1 MKFIFLLIFTMAVLN
16 LGCSGGSDA
25 GSAARTPSEE
35 VVYTVRGVVKKVD
48 PEAGK
53 ITIDHEAIEG
63 YMQAMEME
71 FYADDGAM
79 SADAKPG
86 DKVEFELRR
95 VGSKLTVISLKK
107 VGEAA
112 VISAAEIYKAN
123 CAECHGEKGEGT
135 DKGISLVKGH
145 ALHHTV
151 EEHIKQ
157 VTDGESDKMPAF
169 RDKLTPDE
177 IKAVVAYV
185 RDEIQKGATRDD
197 SHKHKH

>member
-1 MKFIFLLIFTMAVLN
+1 MKVIFLLIFAIAACS
-16 LGCSGGSDA
+16 GCSGGSDA
-25 GSAARTPSEE
+25 GKAARTPQQEF
-35 VVYTVRGVVKKVD
+35 VYTVRGVVKKVD
-48 PEAGK
+48 PDASK

-63 YMQAMEME
+63 YMGAMEME
-71 FYADDGAM
+71 FDAEDGAM

-112 VISAAEIYKAN
+112 VINGPEIYKAN
-123 CAECHGEKGEGT
+123 CAECHGDKGEGT
-135 DKGISLVKGH
+135 GKGISLVKGH

-157 VTDGESDKMPAF
+157 VTDGEGDKMPAF

-177 IKAVVAYV
+177 IKAVVAYA

-197 SHKHKH
+197 SSKHKH